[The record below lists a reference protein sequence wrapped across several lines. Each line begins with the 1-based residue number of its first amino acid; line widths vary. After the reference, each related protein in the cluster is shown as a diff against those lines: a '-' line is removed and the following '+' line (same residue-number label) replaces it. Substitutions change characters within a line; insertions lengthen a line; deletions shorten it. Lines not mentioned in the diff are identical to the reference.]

1 MKQIYIIIVFIIGMN
16 KSNLIIALNIDT
28 NINKEEN
35 KIKNITNIENDK
47 FELDNQIKILI
58 EESNTSLGDINN
70 KSQNLSEQLINIKFF
85 DNENIYLR
93 NILFYFC
100 LIIFL
105 AILIYILENKWEKKI
120 TSNKINYS
128 KNNDINNELKGSI
141 KLLF

>member
-1 MKQIYIIIVFIIGMN
+1 MKQIYIIIVFIFGMN

-70 KSQNLSEQLINIKFF
+70 KSQNLSEQLLNIKFF

-93 NILFYFC
+93 NILFYLC

>member
-1 MKQIYIIIVFIIGMN
+1 MKQIYIIIVFIFGMN

-105 AILIYILENKWEKKI
+105 AILIYILENKCEKKI